1 MSGKGSKPRP
11 FSVDKK
17 TFDDN
22 WERIFGKAN
31 KEGAGNTAGA
41 GEGPGDQQTP
51 TEVGNHSGT
60 DSEQKVDD

>member
-1 MSGKGSKPRP
+1 MGKGSKPRP

-31 KEGAGNTAGA
+31 KDGAGGTASA
-41 GEGPGDQQTP
+41 GEGPSDQQAP